1 MVKAYC
7 GIGWMV
13 IMLLSLSCV
22 KDRPNPDVVSLPNT
36 SHRGMLIGNEGA
48 YGNNNA
54 ELAFLDLE
62 TNTMHNQLFHLANG
76 KELGDV
82 LQSITFIDGK
92 YYLCINGS
100 HVVWV
105 IDPFSYHAIT
115 RIEGVQ
121 SPRYICAVGPHKAYV
136 SSLYFPRLYVIDLEK
151 QLLTK
156 TIVLNHNNT
165 ENLLLYKNK
174 VYVTN
179 WDTSSHFVYVVD
191 PLLDSVQKQIE
202 LPGKASHDLV
212 MDAEN
217 RLWILSGNAYKK
229 TSATLSCYL
238 PDADSLQQVFYFDAG
253 IDPIRLSTNPT
264 QDTLYFIHADF
275 QGSTAKGGLYK
286 MGIHET
292 SLPLSPF
299 IAAFPN
305 TYFWAMGIDPLSHDI
320 FLADPKG
327 FTQQG
332 TIYQFTQSG
341 VLKHSFQT
349 GIGPN
354 CFLYKP

>member
-1 MVKAYC
+1 MVRTSVW
-7 GIGWMV
+7 IGWM
-13 IMLLSLSCV
+13 LLICLFISCV
-22 KDRPNPDVVSLPNT
+22 KDKPNPDAVSLPNT
-36 SHRGMLIGNEGA
+36 THRGFLIGNEGA

-54 ELAFLDLE
+54 ELSFLDLE
-62 TNTMHNQLFHLANG
+62 TNTIHNQLFHLANG
-76 KELGDV
+76 RELGDV
-82 LQSITFIDGK
+82 LQSISLIDGK

-100 HVVWV
+100 NIVWV
-105 IDPFSYHAIT
+105 IDPFSFHAIT

-165 ENLLLYKNK
+165 ENLLLYKDK
-174 VYVTN
+174 VYVAN
-179 WDTSSHFVYVVD
+179 WDTSSSVVYVVN
-191 PLLDSVQKQIE
+191 PLLDSVQKQIL
-202 LPGKASHDLV
+202 LPGRASHDLV
-212 MDAEN
+212 MDKEN
-217 RLWILSGNAYKK
+217 RLWILSGNAYKN
-229 TSATLSCYL
+229 TSATLSCYA
-238 PDADSLQQVFYFDAG
+238 PDTDSLQQVFYFDADM
-253 IDPIRLSTNPT
+253 DPIRLSTNPER
-264 QDTLYFIHADF
+264 DTLYFLHADF
-275 QGSTAKGGLYK
+275 QASTAKGGLYK
-286 MGIHET
+286 MGIHAT

-305 TYFWAMGIDPLSHDI
+305 TYFWAMGMDPQSHDV

-341 VLKHSFQT
+341 ILKQSFQT